1 MKKIIILILI
11 VGCLLSCQKPVD
23 LYTGRLI
30 KVEYSSTGG
39 LAILENWVLTFIDGQ
54 IWAIHKQPKTGF
66 KLGQI
71 YTIYENKDGYLR
83 AKRVR

>member
-1 MKKIIILILI
+1 MKKVIILILM
-11 VGCLLSCQKPVD
+11 VGFLLCCQDPVD

-30 KVEYSSTGG
+30 KVEYSSTWVQ
-39 LAILENWVLTFIDGQ
+39 NSWVLTFIDGQ
-54 IWAIHKQPKTGF
+54 IWAIHKQPKRGF

-83 AKRVR
+83 AKRGR